1 MRIYLENIKPENITI
16 KKLRTIDMYFRKK
29 QDYME
34 ILSESGI
41 YHIENDKVFRLTPKD
56 GALQKT
62 VNGGLSLLMDGSSF
76 EKIPIL
82 SQIPFEHSTIS
93 LTRMLFS
100 QHEKSDLLLC
110 VEGVYNKKQGT
121 DKYEDFVVVD
131 FYFIPPP
138 PFPPLEKVEPNIPL
152 EKVEPNIPLEKVEPN
167 IPLEKVEPRTNTI
180 IKIYYKIVGSR
191 IYHHLYTNLIPYLL
205 CLL

>member
-41 YHIENDKVFRLTPKD
+41 YHIENDKVFRLAPKD
-56 GALQKT
+56 GALQKI

-82 SQIPFEHSTIS
+82 SQI
-93 LTRMLFS
+93 L
-100 QHEKSDLLLC
+100 
-110 VEGVYNKKQGT
+110 
-121 DKYEDFVVVD
+121 
-131 FYFIPPP
+131 
-138 PFPPLEKVEPNIPL
+138 
-152 EKVEPNIPLEKVEPN
+152 
-167 IPLEKVEPRTNTI
+167 
-180 IKIYYKIVGSR
+180 
-191 IYHHLYTNLIPYLL
+191 
-205 CLL
+205 